1 MSAIGFDNE
10 LYLELQSKEIIERA
24 KKFDNRLYLEFGGKL
39 SFDMHAARVLPG
51 YDPNVKLQLLQKLK
65 DQIEVVI
72 CVYAGDIERKKMRA
86 DFGIAYDEDTMRIID
101 GLRSRGIQFNSV
113 VVTRYEDHPAVNNFI
128 HKLERRGIKVY
139 RHKGIKGYPADV
151 DRIASDEGYG
161 SNEYIESTRP
171 IIVMT
176 GPGPGSGKMAT
187 CLSQV
192 YHEHKRG
199 VAAGYAKFETFPVWN
214 LAQNHPVN
222 IAYEAA
228 TADLGD
234 VNRVDPFHM
243 EAYGEVAINYNRDVA
258 IFPVVRRICE
268 RIMGEN
274 QVYKSPTDMGV
285 NKVGFAIVN
294 DDIVQEA
301 ARQEVIRRYFRYR
314 CEYML
319 GGTDEETI
327 DRIKILFENLR
338 LKEEDRKLVPLARQA
353 AEEAS
358 HKEGKGNN
366 GFYCGAALEL
376 PDGRIATGKN
386 SPLLH
391 ASASCIINAVK
402 MLAGID
408 DKEYLIS
415 PEVVASVSKL
425 KKNILRS
432 NHPSLDLDEM
442 LIALS
447 VSATQS
453 NAAKQALDQLKN
465 LSGCEMHT
473 SHLPSRGDEAGLR
486 RLGINLTCDPN
497 FASRELFL
505 D

>member
-1 MSAIGFDNE
+1 MSAIGFDND

-51 YDPNVKLQLLQKLK
+51 YDPNVKMQLLQKLK

-72 CVYAGDIERKKMRA
+72 CVYSGDIERKKIRA

-234 VNRVDPFHM
+234 VNMVDPFHM

-285 NKVGFAIVN
+285 NKVGFAIV
-294 DDIVQEA
+294 DDAVVQEA

-319 GGTDEETI
+319 GGTDEATL
-327 DRIKILFENLR
+327 DRIRILFENLR
-338 LKEEDRKLVPLARQA
+338 LKEEDRKLVPLAREA
-353 AEEAS
+353 AEQAT
-358 HKEGKGNN
+358 HKKGKGNN

-391 ASASCIINAVK
+391 AASSCIINAIK
-402 MLAGID
+402 YLAELPSD
-408 DKEYLIS
+408 LHLLS
-415 PEVVASVSKL
+415 PQIIESVGKL
-425 KKNILRS
+425 KHDIFKEKQL
-432 NHPSLDLDEM
+432 SLALGEA
-442 LIALS
+442 LTALS
-447 VSATQS
+447 VSTPS
-453 NAAKQALDQLKN
+453 NPAAALAMKQLKY
-465 LSGCEMHT
+465 LAGCEMHLT
-473 SHLPSRGDEAGLR
+473 HIPTPNDENSLR
-486 RLGINLTCDPN
+486 KLGINLTSEPV
-497 FASRELFL
+497 FASRNIFME
-505 D
+505 

>member
-10 LYLELQSKEIIERA
+10 LYLELQSREIIERA

-39 SFDMHAARVLPG
+39 SYDMHAARVLPG

-72 CVYAGDIERKKMRA
+72 CVYSGDIERKKMRA

-151 DRIASDEGYG
+151 DRIASEEGYG

-234 VNRVDPFHM
+234 VNMVDPFHM

-294 DDIVQEA
+294 DEIVQEA

-314 CEYML
+314 CEYIL
-319 GGTDEETI
+319 GGTDEATI

-358 HKEGKGNN
+358 HAKGKGNN

-376 PDGRIATGKN
+376 PDGRIVTGKN

-391 ASASCIINAVK
+391 ASASCIINAIK

-408 DKEYLIS
+408 DSEYLIS
-415 PEVVASVSKL
+415 PEVINSVSKL
-425 KKNILRS
+425 KKNILQS
-432 NHPSLDLDEM
+432 KHPSLDLDEM

-453 NAAKQALDQLKN
+453 KAAKKSLDQLKN

-486 RLGINLTCDPN
+486 KLGINLTCDPN

>member
-1 MSAIGFDNE
+1 MSAIGFDND

-51 YDPNVKLQLLQKLK
+51 YDPNVKMQLLQKLK

-72 CVYAGDIERKKMRA
+72 CVYSGDIERKKIRA

-176 GPGPGSGKMAT
+176 GPGPSSGKMAT

-234 VNRVDPFHM
+234 VNMVDPFHM

-285 NKVGFAIVN
+285 NKVGFAIV
-294 DDIVQEA
+294 DDAVVQEA

-319 GGTDEETI
+319 GGTDEATI
-327 DRIKILFENLR
+327 DRIRILFEKKGRRNQIRSIVPIVINKTGIIFFTMRALYHENL
-338 LKEEDRKLVPLARQA
+338 KLSQNSQQL
-353 AEEAS
+353 S
-358 HKEGKGNN
+358 HK
-366 GFYCGAALEL
+366 
-376 PDGRIATGKN
+376 
-386 SPLLH
+386 PLQ
-391 ASASCIINAVK
+391 SSSGSN
-402 MLAGID
+402 LAI
-408 DKEYLIS
+408 
-415 PEVVASVSKL
+415 
-425 KKNILRS
+425 
-432 NHPSLDLDEM
+432 
-442 LIALS
+442 
-447 VSATQS
+447 
-453 NAAKQALDQLKN
+453 
-465 LSGCEMHT
+465 
-473 SHLPSRGDEAGLR
+473 
-486 RLGINLTCDPN
+486 
-497 FASRELFL
+497 FFL
-505 D
+505 

>member
-234 VNRVDPFHM
+234 VNMVDPFHM

-285 NKVGFAIVN
+285 NKVGFAIVD

-319 GGTDEETI
+319 GGT
-327 DRIKILFENLR
+327 
-338 LKEEDRKLVPLARQA
+338 V
-353 AEEAS
+353 
-358 HKEGKGNN
+358 
-366 GFYCGAALEL
+366 
-376 PDGRIATGKN
+376 
-386 SPLLH
+386 
-391 ASASCIINAVK
+391 
-402 MLAGID
+402 
-408 DKEYLIS
+408 
-415 PEVVASVSKL
+415 
-425 KKNILRS
+425 
-432 NHPSLDLDEM
+432 
-442 LIALS
+442 
-447 VSATQS
+447 
-453 NAAKQALDQLKN
+453 
-465 LSGCEMHT
+465 
-473 SHLPSRGDEAGLR
+473 
-486 RLGINLTCDPN
+486 
-497 FASRELFL
+497 
-505 D
+505 